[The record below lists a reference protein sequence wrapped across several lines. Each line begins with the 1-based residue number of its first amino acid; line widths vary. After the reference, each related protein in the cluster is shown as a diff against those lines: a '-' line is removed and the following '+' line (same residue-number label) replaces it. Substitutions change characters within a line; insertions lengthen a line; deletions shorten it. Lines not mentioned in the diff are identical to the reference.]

1 MENTFGSSSVAE
13 STYQNETKLANF
25 LRAQKGR
32 SEKSYVPVYESQ
44 LELHGRKVLNECGSS
59 MPRNKLRDFTTFM

>member
-32 SEKSYVPVYESQ
+32 SEKSYVPVYES
-44 LELHGRKVLNECGSS
+44 
-59 MPRNKLRDFTTFM
+59 